1 MWTQKPCF
9 IYKMEYYSGIK
20 NKVIM
25 TFGEKL
31 VQLETNIWNE
41 VTQAQKDM
49 HVCTH
54 LQVNNNHKY
63 RISTVHFIDRKTVN
77 KTRHK

>member
-1 MWTQKPCF
+1 MNF
-9 IYKMEYYSGIK
+9 A
-20 NKVIM
+20 
-25 TFGEKL
+25 EKW

-41 VTQAQKDM
+41 VNQAQKDM
-49 HVCTH
+49 HVHTH

-63 RISTVHFIDRKTVN
+63 RISTVHFIDRKTLN

>member
-1 MWTQKPCF
+1 MNF
-9 IYKMEYYSGIK
+9 A
-20 NKVIM
+20 
-25 TFGEKL
+25 EKW

-49 HVCTH
+49 HVHTH

-63 RISTVHFIDRKTVN
+63 RISTLHFIDRKTIN
-77 KTRHK
+77 KKRHNEHG

>member
-9 IYKMEYYSGIK
+9 IYKMGCNSGIK
-20 NKVIM
+20 NKDVM
-25 TFGEKL
+25 NFAEKW

-49 HVCTH
+49 HVHTH

-63 RISTVHFIDRKTVN
+63 RIPTLHFIDLKTVN

>member
-1 MWTQKPCF
+1 MG
-9 IYKMEYYSGIK
+9 YSSDIK
-20 NKVIM
+20 NKDIM
-25 TFGEKL
+25 NFVEKW

-49 HVCTH
+49 HVHTH

-63 RISTVHFIDRKTVN
+63 RIPRNSKANNILRFLLKVN
-77 KTRHK
+77 

>member
-1 MWTQKPCF
+1 M
-9 IYKMEYYSGIK
+9 K
-20 NKVIM
+20 NKDIM
-25 TFGEKL
+25 NFAEKW

-63 RISTVHFIDRKTVN
+63 RISQFIS
-77 KTRHK
+77 

>member
-1 MWTQKPCF
+1 MGCN
-9 IYKMEYYSGIK
+9 SGIK
-20 NKVIM
+20 NKDVM
-25 TFGEKL
+25 NFAEKW

-41 VTQAQKDM
+41 VTQAQKVM
-49 HVCTH
+49 HVHTH

-63 RISTVHFIDRKTVN
+63 RIPTLHFIDGKTVN

>member
-1 MWTQKPCF
+1 
-9 IYKMEYYSGIK
+9 MECYSGMK
-20 NKVIM
+20 NKDIM
-25 TFGEKL
+25 NFAEKW

-63 RISTVHFIDRKTVN
+63 RISTVHYIDRKTLS

>member
-9 IYKMEYYSGIK
+9 IYKMECYSAIK
-20 NKVIM
+20 NKDIM
-25 TFGEKL
+25 NFAEKW
-31 VQLETNIWNE
+31 VQLETNNWNE
-41 VTQAQKDM
+41 ETQAQKDM

-63 RISTVHFIDRKTVN
+63 RISTVHFIDRKTLN

>member
-1 MWTQKPCF
+1 M
-9 IYKMEYYSGIK
+9 K
-20 NKVIM
+20 NKDIM
-25 TFGEKL
+25 NFAEKW

-41 VTQAQKDM
+41 VTQAQKVM
-49 HVCTH
+49 HVHTH

-63 RISTVHFIDRKTVN
+63 RISTLHFIERKKLI